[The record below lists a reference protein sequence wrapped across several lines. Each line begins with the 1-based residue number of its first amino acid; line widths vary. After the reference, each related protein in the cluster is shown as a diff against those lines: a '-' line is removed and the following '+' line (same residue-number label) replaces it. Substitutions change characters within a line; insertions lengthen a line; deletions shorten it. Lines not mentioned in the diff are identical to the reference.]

1 MKPVNGLARAG
12 IGLLAGVSAIPLAF
26 AEPLPL
32 SQAAAIALSRS
43 PELGQAEA
51 RVMQGEAAKDQ
62 AKRDWLPKLTAEANI
77 GFRRLENSARNNL
90 GLSSLN
96 ERPRYVGVSVD
107 QPIYDMGRRQN
118 TFAAQKARVL
128 SLKEERDQAAEQA
141 TFQVARAYVIVL
153 LYNQLLDNAK
163 DNLTFHDK
171 LAADMR
177 EGVAQGAMSISERQ
191 QADERRQLARVR
203 LADAEKEAGTARNLF
218 LSLVGREPSELQ
230 NPPSAASALAPTLDE
245 AIANA
250 ARFDP
255 KVRSAQHDVATSQA
269 LVRRAKADGLPS
281 LDAQGSAR
289 TGTDFDGYRGKTNDY
304 SAMVSMRW
312 RFFDGG
318 VNAARVREAM
328 GRSYEA
334 AEALIQAQRESER
347 GVRDDWEQLGTWR
360 TKLTEQELQA
370 QIARDVVYSYRAQ
383 FGIGRRSL
391 LDVLDAQSAA
401 FNASGER
408 ETARASVL
416 LAEYSLLVRENRLR
430 EFLGVSEKRSPGPE

>member
-1 MKPVNGLARAG
+1 MKPVIRYARAG
-12 IGLLAGVSAIPLAF
+12 IALLIGVSLASIAT
-26 AEPLPL
+26 AEPLSL

-43 PELGQAEA
+43 PELGQADA

-62 AKRDWLPKLTAEANI
+62 ALREWLPKLTAEANL
-77 GFRRLENSARNNL
+77 GVRRLENSARNSL
-90 GLSSLN
+90 GLSAVN

-118 TFAAQKARVL
+118 TISAQKARVL
-128 SLKEERDQAAEQA
+128 SLKEEREQAAEEA
-141 TFQVARAYVIVL
+141 TFQIARAYVVVL

-203 LADAEKEAGTARNLF
+203 LADAEKDAGTARNMF
-218 LSLVGREPSELQ
+218 LSLVGREPNELQ
-230 NPPSAASALAPTLDE
+230 TPPSAGPSLPPTLDE

-255 KVRSAQHDVATSQA
+255 KVRSAQHDVVTTQA

-281 LDAQGSAR
+281 VDAQGSAR

-304 SAMVSMRW
+304 SAMLSMRW

-370 QIARDVVYSYRAQ
+370 QIAKDVVYSYRAQ

-401 FNASGER
+401 FNAAGQR

-430 EFLGVSEKRSPGPE
+430 EFLGVTEKRSYGPE

>member
-1 MKPVNGLARAG
+1 MKPVIGLGRAG
-12 IGLLAGVSAIPLAF
+12 IGLLAGVSLGSVAL
-26 AEPLPL
+26 AEPLSL
-32 SQAAAIALSRS
+32 SQAAAIALARS

-51 RVMQGEAAKDQ
+51 RLMQGEAAKDQ
-62 AKRDWLPKLTAEANI
+62 AKREWLPKLTAEANLGI
-77 GFRRLENSARNNL
+77 RRLENTARNNL
-90 GLSSLN
+90 GLSAVN

-107 QPIYDMGRRQN
+107 QPIFDMGRRQN
-118 TFAAQKARVL
+118 TISAQKARVL
-128 SLKEERDQAAEQA
+128 SLTEERELAAEQA
-141 TFQVARAYVIVL
+141 TFQVARAYVVVQ
-153 LYNQLLDNAK
+153 LYDQLLVNAK
-163 DNLTFHDK
+163 DNLVFHDK

-218 LSLVGREPSELQ
+218 LSLVGREPSELEP
-230 NPPSAASALAPTLDE
+230 PPSAAAVLAPNLDE

-255 KVRSAQHDVATSQA
+255 KVRSAQHDVATTQA
-269 LVRRAKADGLPS
+269 MVRRAKADGLPTI
-281 LDAQGSAR
+281 DAQGSAR

-304 SAMVSMRW
+304 SAMVAMRW

-370 QIARDVVYSYRAQ
+370 QIAKDVVYSYRAQ

-401 FNASGER
+401 FNAAGER

-430 EFLGVSEKRSPGPE
+430 EFLGVTEKRSFGPE